1 MADEFV
7 RLVRSDQLD
16 ALGVAATKSGRPSH
30 LLEKDVWVVWA
41 IDALFSSPYGPHLV
55 FKGGTSLSKG
65 YDIIKRFS
73 EDVDVTYDV
82 RELLSELAGEHPIPA
97 TNSQAK
103 KWSDAIKVRLPAWIK
118 DKIIPILE
126 AHATK
131 TGAKVKIIAEGDKVF
146 VAYDP
151 DAKGDE
157 YVARRVTLEF
167 GARSTGEPVET
178 KAITCD
184 AAPFIAEL
192 AFPVANPR
200 LMLPK
205 RTFWEKAT
213 AVHVYCA
220 NGDVGDRH
228 SRHWYDLVRL
238 DEAGEAGK
246 AFADRILANEVA
258 EFKSRFFRTR
268 DRNGE
273 WIDYTAAVTGKLQLV
288 PDEEVRK
295 VLAEDYARMAEER
308 ILIGEA
314 ESFEELMKECADLQQ
329 RANQV

>member
-1 MADEFV
+1 MPDEFV
-7 RLVRSDQLD
+7 RLARTDQLD
-16 ALGVAATKSGRPSH
+16 ALGVAATNSGRPSH

-41 IDALFSSPYGPHLV
+41 VDALFASPYGKHLV

-65 YDIIKRFS
+65 YDIISRFS

-82 RELLSELAGEHPIPA
+82 RELLPEFAGENPIPA

-103 KWSDAIKVRLPAWIK
+103 KWSDAIKVRLPAWTK
-118 DKIIPILE
+118 EKTVPILE

-131 TGAKVKIIAEGDKVF
+131 TGAKVKISAEGDKVY

-151 DAKGDE
+151 EAKGDE

-167 GARSTGEPVET
+167 GARSTGEPVEM
-178 KAITCD
+178 KIITCD
-184 AAPFIAEL
+184 AALFLDKL
-192 AFPVANPR
+192 AFPSAHPR

-228 SRHWYDLVRL
+228 SRHWHDLVRL

-246 AFADRILANEVA
+246 AFADRALANEVA
-258 EFKSRFFRTR
+258 EFKSRFFRAR

-273 WIDYTAAVTGKLQLV
+273 WIDYTASVTGKLQLV

-295 VLAEDYARMAEER
+295 VLAEDYAKMVEER

-314 ESFEELMKECADLQQ
+314 ESFDELMKKCAELEK

>member
-1 MADEFV
+1 M
-7 RLVRSDQLD
+7 
-16 ALGVAATKSGRPSH
+16 
-30 LLEKDVWVVWA
+30 
-41 IDALFSSPYGPHLV
+41 
-55 FKGGTSLSKG
+55 
-65 YDIIKRFS
+65 
-73 EDVDVTYDV
+73 DVTYDV
-82 RELLSELAGEHPIPA
+82 RELLPELAGEHSIPA
-97 TNSQAK
+97 TNSQAR
-103 KWSDAIKVRLPAWIK
+103 KWSDAIKVRLPAWIR
-118 DKIIPILE
+118 DKVVPILE
-126 AHATK
+126 AHAIK
-131 TGAKVKIIAEGDKVF
+131 SGAKVKITAEVDKVF
-146 VAYDP
+146 VVYDP
-151 DAKGDE
+151 DAKGDQ

-178 KAITCD
+178 KNITCD
-184 AAPFIAEL
+184 AASLLEKL
-192 AFPVANPR
+192 AFPSANPR

-220 NGDVGDRH
+220 NGDAGDRH

-238 DEAGEAGK
+238 DEACEAGK
-246 AFADRILANEVA
+246 AFADRALANEVA

-273 WIDYTAAVTGKLQLV
+273 WIDYTAAVTGKLQLL

-295 VLAEDYARMAEER
+295 VLAEDYARMVDER

-314 ESFEELMKECADLQQ
+314 ESFEDLMRKCADLEK

>member
-7 RLVRSDQLD
+7 RLARSDQLD

-41 IDALFSSPYGPHLV
+41 VDALFSSPYGPNLV

-82 RELLSELAGEHPIPA
+82 RELLPELAGENPIPA

-103 KWSDAIKVRLPAWIK
+103 KWGDAIKVRLPAWIK
-118 DKIIPILE
+118 KKIVPIIE

-131 TGAKVKIIAEGDKVF
+131 TGAKVKIIVEGEKIF

-178 KAITCD
+178 KTITSD
-184 AAPFIAEL
+184 AAPFLDKL
-192 AFPVANPR
+192 AFPSANPR

-213 AVHVYCA
+213 AMHVYCA
-220 NGDVGDRH
+220 NGDVGNRH

-238 DEAGEAGK
+238 DEVGEAGK
-246 AFADRILANEVA
+246 AFADRALAKEVA
-258 EFKSRFFRTR
+258 EFKSRFFRAR

-295 VLAEDYARMAEER
+295 VLAEDYAKMVEER

-314 ESFEELMKECADLQQ
+314 ESFNDLMKKCADIEK
-329 RANQV
+329 RANRV

>member
-7 RLVRSDQLD
+7 RLARSDQID

-41 IDALFSSPYGPHLV
+41 VDALFSSPYGPHLV

-82 RELLSELAGEHPIPA
+82 RELLPELAGRHPIPP

-103 KWSDAIKVRLPAWIK
+103 KWSDAIKVRLPAWIR
-118 DKIIPILE
+118 DKIVPILE

-131 TGAKVKIIAEGDKVF
+131 TGAKVKISAEGDKVF

-178 KAITCD
+178 KTITCD
-184 AAPFIAEL
+184 AAPLLKKL
-192 AFPVANPR
+192 AFPSANPR

-228 SRHWYDLVRL
+228 SRHWHDLVRL
-238 DEAGEAGK
+238 DEADEARK
-246 AFADRILANEVA
+246 AFADRALAKEVA
-258 EFKSRFFRTR
+258 EFKSRFFRSR

-273 WIDYTAAVTGKLQLV
+273 WIDYSAAVTGNLQLV
-288 PDEEVRK
+288 PDEEVRQ
-295 VLAEDYARMAEER
+295 VLAEDYAKMVDER

-314 ESFEELMKECADLQQ
+314 ESFDDLMKKCTDLEK

>member
-1 MADEFV
+1 MADDFV
-7 RLVRSDQLD
+7 RLARSDQLD

-30 LLEKDVWVVWA
+30 LLAKDVWVVWA
-41 IDALFSSPYGPHLV
+41 VDALFSSPYGPHLV

-82 RELLSELAGEHPIPA
+82 RELLPELAGAHPIPA

-118 DKIIPILE
+118 DRIVPILE
-126 AHATK
+126 AHAIK
-131 TGAKVKIIAEGDKVF
+131 TGAKVKISAEGDKVF
-146 VAYDP
+146 VVYDP

-157 YVARRVTLEF
+157 YVAPCVTLEF

-178 KAITCD
+178 KTITCD
-184 AAPFIAEL
+184 AAPLLQKL
-192 AFPVANPR
+192 AFPSANPR

-220 NGDVGDRH
+220 NGDVGDRDHAIGMTLSGSMKPARPAMH
-228 SRHWYDLVRL
+228 SRIAHLPKKLPSSNRVSSGR
-238 DEAGEAGK
+238 ATGTVSG
-246 AFADRILANEVA
+246 
-258 EFKSRFFRTR
+258 STTR
-268 DRNGE
+268 PR
-273 WIDYTAAVTGKLQLV
+273 
-288 PDEEVRK
+288 
-295 VLAEDYARMAEER
+295 
-308 ILIGEA
+308 
-314 ESFEELMKECADLQQ
+314 
-329 RANQV
+329 